1 MAEKYLIDTKS
12 DGNVKISDDVIATI
26 AVVAAESID
35 GVVEM
40 QSNLKASVTDMLGV
54 KNHARG
60 VKVNVGEKEAIIDMY
75 LTVVYGKNIVEI
87 AKNVQEKVKEA
98 LENMTDLEVVEVN
111 VHISGIAVAEKER
124 VKA

>member
-54 KNHARG
+54 KNYARG